1 MIFSCLSS
9 VLIIIAV
16 VCLFGLTP
24 ERVTDDLMQIITPN
38 DTMRDKSRNLRG
50 NKKKHRLYR
59 TLAKMKTALAVTGK
73 SKQFTIVC
81 CASLVLFAAGIIVS
95 VLIDNIFLMPVLSVA
110 FALIPF
116 FYTTSTLSYY
126 EKNTKEELET
136 ALSIITTSYVRSG
149 DVFADGINTKDEE
162 TEIEVKRKVG
172 MVFQNPDNQIIASI
186 VEEDVAFGPEN
197 LGIPPKEIKKRVEDA
212 LKAVDMWEFRKST
225 PHHLSGGQKQRIAIA
240 GIIAM
245 QPECLVLDE
254 PTAMLDPKGR
264 AEIISTLHRLNRD
277 KGITVVLITHYM
289 EEAENADRVIVMN
302 DGEIIADDKP
312 KVIFS
317 DVERLK
323 KVGLDVPQTAELL
336 YNLKKNGFAVDT
348 HALSIKEAAEQI
360 ISALHSEEK

>member
-1 MIFSCLSS
+1 MDNILEVKNVTYEYTDEEKTFAAVKNLS
-9 VLIIIAV
+9 LNI
-16 VCLFGLTP
+16 
-24 ERVTDDLMQIITPN
+24 ERGSFTVILGHN
-38 DTMRDKSRNLRG
+38 GSGKS
-50 NKKKHRLYR
+50 
-59 TLAKMKTALAVTGK
+59 TLAKMLNGLNKPT
-73 SKQFTIVC
+73 
-81 CASLVLFAAGIIVS
+81 
-95 VLIDNIFLMPVLSVA
+95 
-110 FALIPF
+110 
-116 FYTTSTLSYY
+116 
-126 EKNTKEELET
+126 
-136 ALSIITTSYVRSG
+136 SG

>member
-1 MIFSCLSS
+1 MDNIIEVKNVTYEYTDEEKTFAAVKNLS
-9 VLIIIAV
+9 LNI
-16 VCLFGLTP
+16 
-24 ERVTDDLMQIITPN
+24 ERGSFTAILGHN
-38 DTMRDKSRNLRG
+38 GSGKS
-50 NKKKHRLYR
+50 
-59 TLAKMKTALAVTGK
+59 TLAKMLNGLNKPT
-73 SKQFTIVC
+73 
-81 CASLVLFAAGIIVS
+81 
-95 VLIDNIFLMPVLSVA
+95 
-110 FALIPF
+110 
-116 FYTTSTLSYY
+116 
-126 EKNTKEELET
+126 
-136 ALSIITTSYVRSG
+136 SG

-197 LGIPPKEIKKRVEDA
+197 LGIPPKEIEKKVEDA

-348 HALSIKEAAEQI
+348 HALSIKETAEQI

>member
-1 MIFSCLSS
+1 MDNIIEVKNVTYEYTDEEKTFAAVKNLS
-9 VLIIIAV
+9 LNI
-16 VCLFGLTP
+16 
-24 ERVTDDLMQIITPN
+24 ERGSFTVILGHN
-38 DTMRDKSRNLRG
+38 GSGKS
-50 NKKKHRLYR
+50 
-59 TLAKMKTALAVTGK
+59 TLAKMLNGLNKPT
-73 SKQFTIVC
+73 
-81 CASLVLFAAGIIVS
+81 
-95 VLIDNIFLMPVLSVA
+95 
-110 FALIPF
+110 
-116 FYTTSTLSYY
+116 
-126 EKNTKEELET
+126 
-136 ALSIITTSYVRSG
+136 SG

-162 TEIEVKRKVG
+162 NEIEVKRKVG

-197 LGIPPKEIKKRVEDA
+197 LGIPPKEIEKRVEDA

>member
-1 MIFSCLSS
+1 MNSIIEVKNVTYEYSDEDNTFAAVKNLS
-9 VLIIIAV
+9 LNI
-16 VCLFGLTP
+16 
-24 ERVTDDLMQIITPN
+24 ERGSFTVILGHN
-38 DTMRDKSRNLRG
+38 GSGKS
-50 NKKKHRLYR
+50 
-59 TLAKMKTALAVTGK
+59 TLAKMLNGLNKPT
-73 SKQFTIVC
+73 
-81 CASLVLFAAGIIVS
+81 
-95 VLIDNIFLMPVLSVA
+95 
-110 FALIPF
+110 
-116 FYTTSTLSYY
+116 
-126 EKNTKEELET
+126 
-136 ALSIITTSYVRSG
+136 SG
-149 DVFADGINTKDEE
+149 DVFVDGLNTKDEK

-197 LGIPPKEIKKRVEDA
+197 LGIEPKEIEKRVDEA
-212 LKAVDMWEFRKST
+212 LKATDMLQFKKST
-225 PHHLSGGQKQRIAIA
+225 PHRLSGGQKQRIAIA

-245 QPECLVLDE
+245 EPECLVLDE

-264 AEIISTLHRLNRD
+264 AEIISTLHRLNQD
-277 KGITVVLITHYM
+277 KRITVVLITHYM

>member
-1 MIFSCLSS
+1 MDNILEVKNVTYEYTDEEKTFAAVKNLS
-9 VLIIIAV
+9 LNI
-16 VCLFGLTP
+16 
-24 ERVTDDLMQIITPN
+24 ERGSFTVILGHN
-38 DTMRDKSRNLRG
+38 GSGKS
-50 NKKKHRLYR
+50 
-59 TLAKMKTALAVTGK
+59 TLAKMLNGLNKPT
-73 SKQFTIVC
+73 
-81 CASLVLFAAGIIVS
+81 
-95 VLIDNIFLMPVLSVA
+95 
-110 FALIPF
+110 
-116 FYTTSTLSYY
+116 
-126 EKNTKEELET
+126 
-136 ALSIITTSYVRSG
+136 SG

-197 LGIPPKEIKKRVEDA
+197 LGIPPKEIEKRVEDA

-360 ISALHSEEK
+360 ISALHLEEK

>member
-1 MIFSCLSS
+1 MDNILEVKNVTYEYTDEEKTFAAVKNLS
-9 VLIIIAV
+9 LNI
-16 VCLFGLTP
+16 
-24 ERVTDDLMQIITPN
+24 ERGSFTVILGHN
-38 DTMRDKSRNLRG
+38 GSGKS
-50 NKKKHRLYR
+50 
-59 TLAKMKTALAVTGK
+59 TLAKMLNGLNKPT
-73 SKQFTIVC
+73 
-81 CASLVLFAAGIIVS
+81 
-95 VLIDNIFLMPVLSVA
+95 
-110 FALIPF
+110 
-116 FYTTSTLSYY
+116 
-126 EKNTKEELET
+126 
-136 ALSIITTSYVRSG
+136 SG

-197 LGIPPKEIKKRVEDA
+197 LGIPPKEIEKRVEDA

-302 DGEIIADDKP
+302 DGEIIVDDKP

>member
-1 MIFSCLSS
+1 MDNILEVKNVTYEYTDEEKTFAAVKNLS
-9 VLIIIAV
+9 LNI
-16 VCLFGLTP
+16 
-24 ERVTDDLMQIITPN
+24 ERGSFTVILGHN
-38 DTMRDKSRNLRG
+38 GSGKS
-50 NKKKHRLYR
+50 
-59 TLAKMKTALAVTGK
+59 TLAKMLNGLNKPT
-73 SKQFTIVC
+73 
-81 CASLVLFAAGIIVS
+81 
-95 VLIDNIFLMPVLSVA
+95 
-110 FALIPF
+110 
-116 FYTTSTLSYY
+116 
-126 EKNTKEELET
+126 
-136 ALSIITTSYVRSG
+136 SG

-197 LGIPPKEIKKRVEDA
+197 LGIPPKEIEKRVEDA

>member
-1 MIFSCLSS
+1 MDNILEVKNVTYEYTDEEKTFAAVKNLS
-9 VLIIIAV
+9 LNI
-16 VCLFGLTP
+16 
-24 ERVTDDLMQIITPN
+24 ERSSFTVILGHN
-38 DTMRDKSRNLRG
+38 GSGKS
-50 NKKKHRLYR
+50 
-59 TLAKMKTALAVTGK
+59 TLAKMLNGLNKPT
-73 SKQFTIVC
+73 
-81 CASLVLFAAGIIVS
+81 
-95 VLIDNIFLMPVLSVA
+95 
-110 FALIPF
+110 
-116 FYTTSTLSYY
+116 
-126 EKNTKEELET
+126 
-136 ALSIITTSYVRSG
+136 SG

-197 LGIPPKEIKKRVEDA
+197 LGIPPKEIEKRVEDA

>member
-1 MIFSCLSS
+1 MDNIIEVKNVTYEYTDEEKTFAAVKNLS
-9 VLIIIAV
+9 LNI
-16 VCLFGLTP
+16 
-24 ERVTDDLMQIITPN
+24 ERGSFTVILGHN
-38 DTMRDKSRNLRG
+38 GSGKS
-50 NKKKHRLYR
+50 
-59 TLAKMKTALAVTGK
+59 TLAKMLNGLNKPT
-73 SKQFTIVC
+73 
-81 CASLVLFAAGIIVS
+81 
-95 VLIDNIFLMPVLSVA
+95 
-110 FALIPF
+110 
-116 FYTTSTLSYY
+116 
-126 EKNTKEELET
+126 
-136 ALSIITTSYVRSG
+136 SG
-149 DVFADGINTKDEE
+149 DVFADGINTRNEE

-197 LGIPPKEIKKRVEDA
+197 LGIPPKEIEKRVEDA

>member
-1 MIFSCLSS
+1 MDNIIEVKNVTYEYTDEEKTCAAVKNLS
-9 VLIIIAV
+9 LNI
-16 VCLFGLTP
+16 
-24 ERVTDDLMQIITPN
+24 ERGSFTVILGHN
-38 DTMRDKSRNLRG
+38 GSGKS
-50 NKKKHRLYR
+50 
-59 TLAKMKTALAVTGK
+59 TLAKMLNGLNKPT
-73 SKQFTIVC
+73 
-81 CASLVLFAAGIIVS
+81 
-95 VLIDNIFLMPVLSVA
+95 
-110 FALIPF
+110 
-116 FYTTSTLSYY
+116 
-126 EKNTKEELET
+126 
-136 ALSIITTSYVRSG
+136 SG
-149 DVFADGINTKDEE
+149 DVFADGINTKDEK

-197 LGIPPKEIKKRVEDA
+197 LGIPPKEIEKRVEDA

-264 AEIISTLHRLNRD
+264 AEIISTLHRLNQD

-302 DGEIIADDKP
+302 AGEIIADDKP